1 MLTPEQSLAL
11 AFGELVVLGILVYI
25 AFRALR

>member
-11 AFGELVVLGILVYI
+11 AFGELVVLGTLVYI
-25 AFRALR
+25 AFRSLR

>member
-1 MLTPEQSLAL
+1 MITPEQYLAL
-11 AFGELVVLGILVYI
+11 AFGELVVLGTLVYI

>member
-11 AFGELVVLGILVYI
+11 AFCELVVLATLVYI